1 MLSGGAWLLGRK
13 YGGDNCYVGLG
24 EVLLPTALAARVA
37 VVSAYASARG
47 TLGADNRSGQ
57 EKKEKT
63 KLDISLKPLEICEIK
78 GRS

>member
-37 VVSAYASARG
+37 IVSA
-47 TLGADNRSGQ
+47 LVADNRLGQ

-63 KLDISLKPLEICEIK
+63 RLDISLKSLEICEIK

>member
-13 YGGDNCYVGLG
+13 YGGDNCYGGLG

-37 VVSAYASARG
+37 IVSA
-47 TLGADNRSGQ
+47 LVADNRLGQ

-63 KLDISLKPLEICEIK
+63 RLDISLKSLEICEIK

>member
-24 EVLLPTALAARVA
+24 EVLLPTALAARLA
-37 VVSAYASARG
+37 VVSA
-47 TLGADNRSGQ
+47 LVADNRLGQ
-57 EKKEKT
+57 EKKEKN
-63 KLDISLKPLEICEIK
+63 KVRISLKPLEICEIK